1 MMNNE
6 PVSSMHNVARYEEY
20 VRDFEQRRSDNSKVD
35 YYYRLFPT
43 KSSPKST
50 DNKTCAQIIEKKNE

>member
-1 MMNNE
+1 MDN
-6 PVSSMHNVARYEEY
+6 VSVTSMRNVARYEEY
-20 VRDFEQRRSDNSKVD
+20 IRDFEQHRLDNSRVD
-35 YYYRLFPT
+35 YYYRLFSS